1 MIEMTV
7 AKIVKENIE
16 VALKLIDGH
25 DLSSNVARER
35 LEESLGLLDESILRE
50 SIETTDGTGPAAG
63 VEVRINGRRQT
74 VGFPLKIWFRRT
86 KADQWIPGKLELTE
100 PDGSLIL
107 RFNGQVFYS
116 PSKAACTLAGNSRDG
131 WRDIYYDD
139 SESGRRL
146 PIGALKERGLL
157 SRQDFSKQT

>member
-1 MIEMTV
+1 MLDKPV
-7 AKIVKENIE
+7 ALIVKENIE

-25 DLSSNVARER
+25 DLSSKVARER
-35 LEESLGLLDESILRE
+35 LEESLGLLEEAVQTGSID
-50 SIETTDGTGPAAG
+50 TADGTHPAAAVG
-63 VEVRINGRRQT
+63 VRINGRGHKL
-74 VGFPLKIWFRRT
+74 GFPLKVWFRRT
-86 KADQWIPGKLELTE
+86 KADQWIQGEIELTHAG
-100 PDGSLIL
+100 GSLIL
-107 RFNGQVFYS
+107 RFDGQVFYS

-157 SRQDFSKQT
+157 SRQDFSRQS

>member
-1 MIEMTV
+1 MMGTPV

-25 DLSSNVARER
+25 DLSSKVARER
-35 LEESLGLLDESILRE
+35 LEESLRLLEESIQTE
-50 SIETTDGTGPAAG
+50 SIETIDGTRPATG
-63 VEVRINGRRQT
+63 VGIRMNGRGHM
-74 VGFPLKIWFRRT
+74 VSFPLKVWFRRT
-86 KADQWIPGKLELTE
+86 KADQWIPGEIELT
-100 PDGSLIL
+100 DAGGSLIL

-157 SRQDFSKQT
+157 SRRNFSRQT